1 MIVRDKLTCRNAL
14 IGWLLA
20 TLLASSTLLVVGA
33 QGTKDASTFSFAIVA
48 DPQIGM
54 VRLERDGENFARVVK
69 AINELKSGVRPSM
82 AIIAGDL
89 VDHAGNQ
96 RELDS
101 FIQVE
106 KTFAIP
112 VHSIPGNHDLAGDG
126 KHFEPSLLDLY
137 HKIIG
142 PDRFVVKQGGCLF
155 VGLNSQLWIEG
166 ASLAAEQFKWLE
178 QQLRQRNQY
187 RHVFIIQH
195 HPLYLATAD
204 EADEYFNTPLG
215 WRTKL
220 LRLFERARV
229 TAVFT
234 GHLHRNQSSTYHGI
248 AMITTPSSC
257 RNFDGSA
264 FGYALITVTDNGFS
278 YQYRGVAGTLQDE
291 RPAK

>member
-1 MIVRDKLTCRNAL
+1 VSNNRRSRSTLV
-14 IGWLLA
+14 GWLLA
-20 TLLASSTLLVVGA
+20 TLLSFSSLLVVGA
-33 QGTKDASTFSFAIVA
+33 QRTQDESLFSFAIVA
-48 DPQIGM
+48 DTQIGM
-54 VRLERDGENFARVVK
+54 VRLERDRENFARVVK
-69 AINELKSGVRPSM
+69 AINELRSGVRPSM

-89 VDHAGNQ
+89 VDHAANQ

-101 FIQVE
+101 FILVK
-106 KTFAIP
+106 KTLAIP
-112 VHSIPGNHDLAGDG
+112 VYSIPGNHDMAGDG

-137 HKIIG
+137 RKIIG
-142 PDRFVVKQGGCLF
+142 PDRFVVKQAGCLF

-166 ASLAAEQFKWLE
+166 GSLAAEQFKWLG
-178 QQLRQRNQY
+178 QQLQHRNHY
-187 RHVFIIQH
+187 RHVFIVQH

-229 TAVFT
+229 TAVFS
-234 GHLHRNQSSTYHGI
+234 GHLHRNQSSSYHGI

-264 FGYALITVTDNGFS
+264 FGYALVTITDNGFS
-278 YQYRGVAGTLQDE
+278 YQYRGVAGTLPDE

>member
-1 MIVRDKLTCRNAL
+1 MIVRNKRTSHNTLV
-14 IGWLLA
+14 GWLLA
-20 TLLASSTLLVVGA
+20 TLLSFSSLLVVAA
-33 QGTKDASTFSFAIVA
+33 QRTQHASPFSFAIVA
-48 DPQIGM
+48 DSQIGM
-54 VRLERDGENFARVVK
+54 VRLERDRENFAKVVK

-89 VDHAGNQ
+89 VDHANNQ

-112 VHSIPGNHDLAGDG
+112 VYLIPGNHDLARDG
-126 KHFEPSLLDLY
+126 KHFE
-137 HKIIG
+137 
-142 PDRFVVKQGGCLF
+142 
-155 VGLNSQLWIEG
+155 
-166 ASLAAEQFKWLE
+166 WLE
-178 QQLRQRNQY
+178 QQLRHRNQY

-195 HPLYLATAD
+195 HPLYLEAAD

-264 FGYALITVTDNGFS
+264 FGYALVTVTDNGFS
-278 YQYRGVAGTLQDE
+278 YHYRGVPGTLPDE

>member
-1 MIVRDKLTCRNAL
+1 
-14 IGWLLA
+14 
-20 TLLASSTLLVVGA
+20 
-33 QGTKDASTFSFAIVA
+33 
-48 DPQIGM
+48 M
-54 VRLERDGENFARVVK
+54 VRLERDRENFAKVVK

-89 VDHAGNQ
+89 VDHANNQ

-112 VHSIPGNHDLAGDG
+112 VYLIPGNHDLARDG

-137 HKIIG
+137 RKNIG
-142 PDRFVVKQGGCLF
+142 PDRFVVRQAGSLF

-166 ASLAAEQFKWLE
+166 GGLAAEQFKWLE
-178 QQLRQRNQY
+178 QQLRHRNQY

-195 HPLYLATAD
+195 HPLYLEAAD

-264 FGYALITVTDNGFS
+264 FGYALVTVTDNGFS
-278 YQYRGVAGTLQDE
+278 YHYRGVPGTLPDE

>member
-1 MIVRDKLTCRNAL
+1 MVVRSKRTSRNTLVPWLVATL
-14 IGWLLA
+14 VSFFGLLA
-20 TLLASSTLLVVGA
+20 VEA
-33 QGTKDASTFSFAIVA
+33 QRTQDAAPFSFAIVA
-48 DPQIGM
+48 DTQIGM
-54 VRLERDGENFARVVK
+54 VKLERDRENFARVVK

-89 VDHAGNQ
+89 VDHAANQ
-96 RELDS
+96 PELDS

-112 VHSIPGNHDLAGDG
+112 IYSIPGNHDLAGDG
-126 KHFEPSLLDLY
+126 KHLEPSLLDLY
-137 HKIIG
+137 RKIIG

-178 QQLRQRNQY
+178 QQLRHRDQY

-195 HPLYLATAD
+195 HPLYLAAAD
-204 EADEYFNTPLG
+204 EGDEYFNTPLG

-220 LRLFERARV
+220 LRLFEKARV

-234 GHLHRNQSSTYHGI
+234 GHLHRNQSSTYRGI

-264 FGYALITVTDNGFS
+264 FGYALVTVTDNGFS
-278 YQYRGVAGTLQDE
+278 YQYRGVPGTLPDE

>member
-1 MIVRDKLTCRNAL
+1 MILSSKRMSRNIMA
-14 IGWLLA
+14 GWLLGMLLFFSG
-20 TLLASSTLLVVGA
+20 LLAVCA
-33 QGTKDASTFSFAIVA
+33 QRTQNAPPFSFAIVA
-48 DPQIGM
+48 DTQIGM
-54 VRLERDGENFARVVK
+54 VRLERDRENFARVVK
-69 AINELKSGVRPSM
+69 AINELKSGIRPGM
-82 AIIAGDL
+82 VIIAGDL
-89 VDHAGNQ
+89 VDHAANQ

-112 VHSIPGNHDLAGDG
+112 VYSVPGNHDLAGDG

-137 HKIIG
+137 RKLIG
-142 PDRFVVKQGGCLF
+142 PDRFVVKQAGCLF

-166 ASLAAEQFKWLE
+166 GSLAAEQFKWLE
-178 QQLRQRNQY
+178 QLLRHRDKY

-195 HPLYLATAD
+195 HPLYLAATD
-204 EADEYFNTPLG
+204 EADEYFNTPLA

-220 LRLFERARV
+220 LGLFERSRV

-234 GHLHRNQSSTYHGI
+234 GHLHRNQSSTYRGI

-264 FGYALITVTDNGFS
+264 FGYALVTVTDNGFS
-278 YQYRGVAGTLQDE
+278 YQYRGVPGTLPDE

>member
-1 MIVRDKLTCRNAL
+1 MFRKPIVM
-14 IGWLLA
+14 WLLA
-20 TLLASSTLLVVGA
+20 TILSFASLPAVGS
-33 QGTKDASTFSFAIVA
+33 QGTQDALPFSFAIVA
-48 DPQIGM
+48 DTQIGM
-54 VRLERDGENFARVVK
+54 VKLERDQENFARVVK
-69 AINELKSGVRPSM
+69 AINELKSGVRPDM

-89 VDHAGNQ
+89 IDHAANQ

-112 VHSIPGNHDLAGDG
+112 VYSIPGNHDMAADG

-137 HKIIG
+137 RKIIG
-142 PDRFVVKQGGCLF
+142 PDRFVVKQAGCLF
-155 VGLNSQLWIEG
+155 VGLNSQLWIAG
-166 ASLAAEQFKWLE
+166 ASFATEQFKWLE
-178 QQLRQRNQY
+178 QQLRHRNQY

-195 HPLYLATAD
+195 HPLYLAAAD
-204 EADEYFNTPLG
+204 EADEYFNTPLA
-215 WRTKL
+215 WRAKL

-234 GHLHRNQSSTYHGI
+234 GHLHRNQSTTYRGI

-264 FGYALITVTDNGFS
+264 FGYALVTVTNNGFS
-278 YQYRGVAGTLQDE
+278 YQYRGVSGTLPDE
-291 RPAK
+291 HPAK

>member
-1 MIVRDKLTCRNAL
+1 MIVRNKRTSRNTL
-14 IGWLLA
+14 VRWLLA
-20 TLLASSTLLVVGA
+20 ALISFSGLPLVGA
-33 QGTKDASTFSFAIVA
+33 QGTHDASPFSFAIVA

-54 VRLERDGENFARVVK
+54 VRSERDRENFARVAK
-69 AINELKSGVRPSM
+69 AISDLQSGVRPSM

-89 VDHAGNQ
+89 VDHAANQ

-101 FIQVE
+101 FIQVQ

-112 VHSIPGNHDLAGDG
+112 VYSIPGNHDLARDG
-126 KHFEPSLLDLY
+126 KHFEPALLDLY
-137 HKIIG
+137 RKIIG

-178 QQLRQRNQY
+178 QQLQHRKQY

-195 HPLYLATAD
+195 HPIYLAAAD
-204 EADEYFNTPLG
+204 EADEYFNTPLS

-229 TAVFT
+229 TAVFS
-234 GHLHRNQSSTYHGI
+234 GHLHRNQSSSYHGI

-264 FGYALITVTDNGFS
+264 FGYALVTVTDTGFS
-278 YQYRGVAGTLQDE
+278 YQYRGVAGTLPDE
-291 RPAK
+291 RPVK